1 MLVDMGN
8 EKKDGGCFGV
18 REVMEYGFKYQGGEI
33 GVINGHV
40 RLPSKL
46 LMRYERLDSA
56 TGEQG
61 EEFSYETRKGRTRI
75 YGGKVIE
82 NVCQAIARCIIGEQ
96 MLDIAKK
103 YRVVLT
109 VHDSVVCC
117 VPEEEVEEAQQ
128 YIESC
133 MRIVPD
139 WATGLPLDCES
150 GVGKSYGECE

>member
-1 MLVDMGN
+1 
-8 EKKDGGCFGV
+8 
-18 REVMEYGFKYQGGEI
+18 MEYGFKYQGGEI

>member
-1 MLVDMGN
+1 
-8 EKKDGGCFGV
+8 
-18 REVMEYGFKYQGGEI
+18 MEYGFKYKGGEI
-33 GVINGHV
+33 GVVNGHI
-40 RLPSKL
+40 RLPSRL
-46 LMRYERLDSA
+46 LMRYERLGSE

-61 EEFSYETRKGRTRI
+61 EEFSYETRRGRTRI

-82 NVCQAIARCIIGEQ
+82 NVCKAIARCVIGEQ

-128 YIESC
+128 YIEAC
-133 MRIVPD
+133 MRKVPE
-139 WATGLPLDCES
+139 WAEGLPLDCES
-150 GVGKSYGECE
+150 GVAKAYGDCE